1 MESNFVS
8 VGGQLQQELGK
19 FADSVK
25 VTSTMDAS
33 TKPDVSDM
41 TGTKLPSTFVSSS
54 DAPVEALEAPASP
67 AEAAPVPEA
76 PRTDPRMA
84 KVIAEAQRVR
94 AERDA
99 VKQER
104 AQMQA
109 DMAELARYRQ
119 LKAIAKED
127 PVAWAEEGGYKPDE
141 YATTLMEKGSMSPER
156 RKILEQQ
163 KQLNELSQWKTSFEA
178 KQQEQAMQQQYGTVQ
193 NQLKDY
199 ASKAGE
205 QYDLVARTGSYDKVL
220 MKIQEQYHAAQLAGE
235 HVDNAW
241 EFADSAFSAVEQELE
256 NQYAPM
262 LESPKLR
269 SRLPQPTEAAAASV
283 QPAARK
289 PTGINSKM
297 RATSAPPRPMTEAER
312 MQKAGELLLNN
323 MYGRR

>member
-19 FADSVK
+19 FADSIK
-25 VTSTMDAS
+25 VTGNLDPNS
-33 TKPDVSDM
+33 KPDVSNIQ
-41 TGTKLPSTFVSSS
+41 GTKLPSTFISSS
-54 DAPVEALEAPASP
+54 DAPAEAPEAPPSP
-67 AEAAPVPEA
+67 AEAALVPEA
-76 PRTDPRMA
+76 PKADPRMA

-104 AQMQA
+104 AQIQA

-163 KQLNELSQWKTSFEA
+163 KQLNDLNSWKTNFE
-178 KQQEQAMQQQYGTVQ
+178 KQQQQQVMQQQYGTVQ
-193 NQLKDY
+193 TQLKDY
-199 ASKAGE
+199 AAKAGE
-205 QYDLVARTGSYDKVL
+205 QYDLVSRTGSYDKVL
-220 MKIQEQYHAAQLAGE
+220 MKIQEQYHAAQMAGE
-235 HVDNAW
+235 QVDNVW

-269 SRLPQPTEAAAASV
+269 SRLPQSSEAVATSP

-289 PTGINSKM
+289 PAGINSKM
-297 RATSAPPRPMTEAER
+297 RATSAPIRPMTEAER